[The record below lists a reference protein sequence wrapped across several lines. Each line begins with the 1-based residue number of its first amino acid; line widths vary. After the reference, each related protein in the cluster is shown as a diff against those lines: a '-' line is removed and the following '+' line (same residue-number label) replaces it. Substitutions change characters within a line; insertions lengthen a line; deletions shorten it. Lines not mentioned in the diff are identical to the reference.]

1 MKKEIFVVIVDN
13 YFPEL
18 CKITVPALKKY
29 ADKINSKFT
38 IIDER
43 KFPTFPPTYEKLQIY
58 ELGKGNDFNILLDC
72 DMLIR
77 KDMYDVTKF
86 GEEIRCMDDYNV
98 GELFKDEIFKNR
110 KALATN
116 FISVPQKFHQIWKPL
131 TQSFE
136 EIRTNLKREFI
147 IDEYCVSKNLIELG
161 YNYNG
166 ILIGNA
172 YGNLLYHLNINT
184 ESKNVNELLS
194 IAKLFLE

>member
-1 MKKEIFVVIVDN
+1 MKKELFVVVVND

-18 CKITVPALKKY
+18 CKITIPSLKRY

-38 IIDER
+38 IIEER

-58 ELGKGNDFNILLDC
+58 ELGKDNDVNILLDC
-72 DMLIR
+72 DMLIK
-77 KDMYDVTKF
+77 KDMYDITELGK
-86 GEEIRCMDDYNV
+86 EIRCMDDYEV
-98 GELFKDEIFKNR
+98 RDLFKDEIFKNKR
-110 KALATN
+110 ALATN

-131 TQSFE
+131 PRSFE
-136 EIRTNLKREFI
+136 EVRTNLKREFI
-147 IDEYCVSKNLIELG
+147 VDEYCVSKNLIEFG
-161 YNYNG
+161 YDYNG

-194 IAKLFLE
+194 VAKLFLE

>member
-1 MKKEIFVVIVDN
+1 
-13 YFPEL
+13 
-18 CKITVPALKKY
+18 
-29 ADKINSKFT
+29 
-38 IIDER
+38 
-43 KFPTFPPTYEKLQIY
+43 
-58 ELGKGNDFNILLDC
+58 
-72 DMLIR
+72 MLIR